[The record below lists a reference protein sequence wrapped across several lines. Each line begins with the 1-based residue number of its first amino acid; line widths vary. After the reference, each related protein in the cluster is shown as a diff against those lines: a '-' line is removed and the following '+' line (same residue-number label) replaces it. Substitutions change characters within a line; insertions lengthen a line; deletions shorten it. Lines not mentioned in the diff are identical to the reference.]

1 MSSGNR
7 LAPITHAFV
16 AALCC
21 VLTCSPEISAAASKA
36 VGPAEP
42 VCVVRPHVSLR
53 KGPGKDFGVSWAVP
67 KYMPLLK
74 VDKKGGWFKVQD
86 LEGETHWVSAANV
99 SRKTACAV
107 VKTKTAK
114 LRQGPGTEHPLAELS
129 SVDRYT
135 PFRKIDR
142 DGEWIQVK
150 DDFNALY
157 WVHETNVWMPVV
169 RSKLSF

>member
-1 MSSGNR
+1 MRSVAFLAALAVAFASS
-7 LAPITHAFV
+7 LAHAKKTSDENTHA
-16 AALCC
+16 A
-21 VLTCSPEISAAASKA
+21 
-36 VGPAEP
+36 GPAEP

-53 KGPGKDFGVSWAVP
+53 KGPGKEFGVSWAVP

-74 VDKKGGWFKVQD
+74 IDKKGAWFKVQD
-86 LEGETHWVSAANV
+86 LEGENHWVSATSV
-99 SRKTACAV
+99 SKKTMCAV

-114 LRQGPGTEHPLAELS
+114 LRQGPGPEHPLAELS

-150 DDFNALY
+150 DDFNGTY
-157 WVHETNVWMPVV
+157 WVHETNVWIPVV